1 METQFLFKQLSISI
15 FRNAIWGVLPLFI
28 VGIKSNGEASKD
40 VEADQLP
47 IRRRQH
53 DRNEADGH
61 EPHGGAEDG
70 GPAAVQIADPAA
82 ESRPQ

>member
-1 METQFLFKQLSISI
+1 M
-15 FRNAIWGVLPLFI
+15 
-28 VGIKSNGEASKD
+28 
-40 VEADQLP
+40 EADQLP

-53 DRNEADGH
+53 DRNETDGH

-82 ESRPQ
+82 ECRPQQSPDLHAGPPVDEISSIS